1 MPNALAK
8 LADLKNRLGT
18 SSGDS
23 DTLLNDC
30 LAQASAQAATLAGVS
45 SLLRQ
50 TATLYPR
57 LPTVGGQSAILRLHL
72 GPIESITSVKQRYD
86 QTSAWSGVDALTEDT
101 DFLVERLGSRLE
113 RINSVWY
120 APASAYIQVTGV
132 FGYDDPA
139 DDTGGDSILPPDHL
153 QLGVLEQAQWLWR
166 RADKNGAVRL
176 DYGMG
181 GALDLGRVEYVASLK
196 DAVRSLPFVRLL

>member
-8 LADLKNRLGT
+8 LADLKTRLGT

-50 TATLYPR
+50 TTTLYPR
-57 LPTVGGQSAILRLHL
+57 LHAFGGQSAVLRLHL
-72 GPIESITSVKQRYD
+72 GPIESITSVKQRYN
-86 QTSAWSGVDALTEDT
+86 QTSTWAGVDALTEDI
-101 DFLVERLGSRLE
+101 DYLVERLCARLE

-120 APASAYIQVTGV
+120 APAAAYIQVTGV
-132 FGYDDPA
+132 FGYDDP
-139 DDTGGDSILPPDHL
+139 DDATGGEAITPPDHL
-153 QLGVLEQAQWLWR
+153 QLGVLEQAQWLYR
-166 RADKNGAVRL
+166 RADKAGAVRL

-196 DAVRSLPFVRLL
+196 DAVKTLPFVRLI